1 MFSILVLCM
10 KVSHENEGA
19 LCRILIPIPSEV
31 ILTNIMTSR
40 CRIYFPLSLMNLR
53 YKIQFIKLV
62 IMIKTTSTYVNEKFV
77 RMIK

>member
-10 KVSHENEGA
+10 KISHENAGA
-19 LCRILIPIPSEV
+19 LCRILIPISSEV

-40 CRIYFPLSLMNLR
+40 CRIYFSLSLMNLR
-53 YKIQFIKLV
+53 YKIQLMKLV
-62 IMIKTTSTYVNEKFV
+62 IRLWLKQQVNENVF